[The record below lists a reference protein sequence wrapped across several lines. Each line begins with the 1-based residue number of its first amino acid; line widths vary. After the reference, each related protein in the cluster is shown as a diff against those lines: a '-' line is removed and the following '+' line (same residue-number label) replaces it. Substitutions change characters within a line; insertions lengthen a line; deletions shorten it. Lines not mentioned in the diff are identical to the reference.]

1 MNNETLTHQLSNWAK
16 FSSIVAGYRY
26 FENGKMQN
34 KHHLFNVVSSKFN
47 LSTLSLRNDSH
58 MITEYLNKKYKVENA
73 EGWENG
79 RCLFAVND

>member
-1 MNNETLTHQLSNWAK
+1 MDNKTLTHKPSNWAK

-34 KHHLFNVVSSKFN
+34 KHHIFNVVSSKFN

-58 MITEYLNKKYKVENA
+58 MITEYLNKKYKVLDA
-73 EGWENG
+73 PGWNNG
-79 RCLFAVND
+79 KMIKSKTI